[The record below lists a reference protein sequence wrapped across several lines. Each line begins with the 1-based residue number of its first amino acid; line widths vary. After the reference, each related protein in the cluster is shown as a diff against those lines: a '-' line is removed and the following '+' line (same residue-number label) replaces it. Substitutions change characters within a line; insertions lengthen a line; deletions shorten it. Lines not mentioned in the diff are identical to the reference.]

1 MANTFELIASST
13 VGAGGASS
21 ISFSSIASTYGD
33 LCLKVSSRGASTG
46 TLVLVTFNSSGSGY
60 QARWVDGDGSAT
72 SSGTNNT
79 TLQNL
84 MAWTESSSTT
94 SNTFGNFEL
103 YIPNYASSNYKTV
116 VSDYVNENNA
126 TSGISYGIL
135 ANTWSN
141 TAAINSISLSIYG
154 GTNFAQYSTAYLYGV
169 KKS

>member
-21 ISFSSIASTYGD
+21 ISFSSIPATFTD
-33 LCLKVSSRGASTG
+33 LSLKVSTRGASTG
-46 TLVLVTFNSSGSGY
+46 TLVLVQFNSSASGY

-72 SSGTNNT
+72 SSGNNSS

-94 SNTFGNFEL
+94 ANTFGNFEL
-103 YIPNYASSNYKTV
+103 YIPNYAGSNYKSV
-116 VSDYVNENNA
+116 SSDYVNENNA
-126 TSGISYGIL
+126 TGGISYGLL
-135 ANTWSN
+135 ANLWSN
-141 TAAINSISLSIYG
+141 TAAINAISLSIYG

-169 KKS
+169 KNA